1 MKKKLFSLFMIL
13 VMIPLLLTGC
23 GKSTDKKEET
33 NLNKINIVIVDE
45 NKKELFNK
53 EIETNKK
60 YLNEVLKETEEIK
73 LKSEKSDYGDYIT
86 SMMGIDQKNTD
97 KGMYYW
103 SYYINDEYAQVGI
116 SSYEIKNG
124 DTYKFVYE
132 YYES

>member
-23 GKSTDKKEET
+23 GKSTDKKEEN

-53 EIETNKK
+53 EIETDKK

-116 SSYEIKNG
+116 SSCEIKNG